1 MNAKYTGQNFGRS
14 MQHTLHLQS
23 GLCELS
29 ESSGPS
35 QTSKRGSPSVW
46 RRELG
51 QENRLAFRDGLAETD
66 PLIVVLNW
74 FGGSLCAPDRFVEVS
89 GRLLRPRSKS
99 RNHRALDLS
108 HRPATRRSILSVAA
122 HP

>member
-1 MNAKYTGQNFGRS
+1 MISVRAAAPRR
-14 MQHTLHLQS
+14 LQS
-23 GLCELS
+23 EAHHRYGDLFEI
-29 ESSGPS
+29 
-35 QTSKRGSPSVW
+35 

-74 FGGSLCAPDRFVEVS
+74 FGGSLCAPDRVVEVS